1 MLALTRAPWLSAFR
15 FMVVTGLVALPEASA
30 GSDDPGKTSKAA
42 SAVAAAMISGRV
54 TDEAGAPL
62 ADVRVSVVSVR
73 DPETRTVNTSAH
85 SKQPVSRSDARGDY
99 RLEVPVITKRAI
111 IVIDAVKPGYR
122 SLRGPLMARGDTKRF
137 EVVPGAH
144 AEADLVLKPA
154 LYFAGVVVDEKGKP
168 IPGVTIAAN
177 AYRPGGAANVERTE
191 SQSDGSFEL
200 FNYPQTPNSFPGG
213 AARKA
218 VVTFIHPDYIDR
230 DSDDLYAIEPKQRGA
245 LRAVLAAG
253 YKVTGR
259 VVDDAGKPVAKAMI
273 RAIRK
278 DKTHR
283 KGTTTDASG
292 SFALRGVSGGLIM
305 LTARALDIRQQAYV
319 PIALKSD
326 KLDLEIRLKPIELPA
341 DLKTYPVLGMQLAD
355 VTPELRSTYDPY
367 SERGALIVDPGKDPD
382 RLNIGRLAEGYTFWM
397 VGSTRIG
404 SVSEF
409 VSQIVAETAG
419 QNAAEYRVRVVYD
432 FSTVELDSSRTAN
445 LKFTKDDLKRLQIL
459 SEQLAPEEP

>member
-1 MLALTRAPWLSAFR
+1 
-15 FMVVTGLVALPEASA
+15 MVVTGLVALPQASA
-30 GSDDPGKTSKAA
+30 SSDDPGKTSKAA
-42 SAVAAAMISGRV
+42 SGAASAMISGRV
-54 TDEAGAPL
+54 TDQAGAPL
-62 ADVRVSVVSVR
+62 ADVRVIVVAFG
-73 DPETRTVNTSAH
+73 DPETRTVNAGAQSRQLVA
-85 SKQPVSRSDARGDY
+85 RSDARGDY
-99 RLEVPVITKRAI
+99 RLEVTGITKRAI
-111 IVIDAVKPGYR
+111 VLVDAVKPGYR

-137 EVVPGAH
+137 ELVPGTH

-154 LYFAGVVVDEKGKP
+154 LYFAGVVVDEQGKP
-168 IPGVTIAAN
+168 IRRVSIGAN
-177 AYRPGGAANVERTE
+177 ANSPGSGANVESTDTRE
-191 SQSDGSFEL
+191 DGSFEL
-200 FNYPQTPNSFPGG
+200 FNYPETPIFLRG
-213 AARKA
+213 AVSKG
-218 VVTFIHPDYIDR
+218 VVHFIHPDYIDR
-230 DSDDLYAIEPKQRGA
+230 DIDDLYAIEPKQRGV
-245 LRAVLAAG
+245 LRVVLMAG
-253 YKVTGR
+253 HKVTGR
-259 VVDDAGKPVAKAMI
+259 VVDDAGKPVANAMI

-397 VGSTRIG
+397 VGSTRIV

-432 FSTVELDSSRTAN
+432 FSTVELDASRTAN
-445 LKFTKDDLKRLQIL
+445 LKFTKDDLKQLQTL
-459 SEQLAPEEP
+459 AEQLAPEEP